1 MKKTITTLFIAT
13 VLLTSC
19 NNGGSSSS
27 TYEEKKMSLEDQE
40 KQNPTDFLS
49 AGGTY
54 QPTLFG
60 NNMKISGTVTNR
72 ATIATYKD
80 VTIKVRYISN
90 TDSDIG
96 SGDYTIYDFFPP
108 NQTKEFKIK
117 IEVPDGTEKLGW
129 DVVSAVPE

>member
-117 IEVPDGTEKLGW
+117 IEVPDGTEKFGW
-129 DVVSAVPE
+129 YVVSAVPK